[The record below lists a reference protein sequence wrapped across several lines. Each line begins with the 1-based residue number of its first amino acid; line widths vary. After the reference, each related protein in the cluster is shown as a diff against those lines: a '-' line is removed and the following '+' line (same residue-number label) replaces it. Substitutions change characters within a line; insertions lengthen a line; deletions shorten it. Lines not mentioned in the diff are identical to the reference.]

1 MLCGVKPRVVGLI
14 TRSLSFL
21 QQLTRT
27 LSVYLFTFIV
37 AHVIIVNVLDKI
49 L

>member
-1 MLCGVKPRVVGLI
+1 MLCGVKPKVVGLI
-14 TRSLSFL
+14 TKSLSFL

-37 AHVIIVNVLDKI
+37 SHVIIIHVIDKI
-49 L
+49 F